1 MKTGMELFFYRV
13 VMVYVFYEGHVRLS
27 GHVHAGS
34 GVTDVPYMMINTP
47 YIHLMDCEGSTPF
60 HQPEKL

>member
-1 MKTGMELFFYRV
+1 MKTSMGRFFYYA
-13 VMVYVFYEGHVRLS
+13 VMVYTMKDLLVCLAIFMPVPW
-27 GHVHAGS
+27 
-34 GVTDVPYMMINTP
+34 VTDVPYMMTDMP